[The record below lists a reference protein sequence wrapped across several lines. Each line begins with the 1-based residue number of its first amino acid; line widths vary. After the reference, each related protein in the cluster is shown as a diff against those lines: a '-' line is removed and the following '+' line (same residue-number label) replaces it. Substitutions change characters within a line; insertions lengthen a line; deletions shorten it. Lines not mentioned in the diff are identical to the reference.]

1 MFVDNTNLFYLNSN
15 INVLFENVNN
25 KLANAADWCFAN
37 KLSIQAKQNIF
48 FFINKRFEII
58 YRLKPPDLKSNNIIL
73 QRVTEL
79 RFLGVMVDENLKW
92 QIILNWLKVKSQKI
106 LESYLKLVYTT
117 HISIHITIYTMMYFL
132 FIYSYI
138 NYGTIAR
145 TSTSQTKILKMFTK

>member
-1 MFVDNTNLFYLNSN
+1 
-15 INVLFENVNN
+15 
-25 KLANAADWCFAN
+25 
-37 KLSIQAKQNIF
+37 
-48 FFINKRFEII
+48 
-58 YRLKPPDLKSNNIIL
+58 
-73 QRVTEL
+73 
-79 RFLGVMVDENLKW
+79 MVDENLKW

-106 LESYLKLVYTT
+106 LESYLKLVYTA